1 MRTDKIISIYQLDGE
16 QREIA
21 EVIGLE
27 AYKKLVERYGGS
39 HI

>member
-21 EVIGLE
+21 EVIYTSASL
-27 AYKKLVERYGGS
+27 
-39 HI
+39 IQF